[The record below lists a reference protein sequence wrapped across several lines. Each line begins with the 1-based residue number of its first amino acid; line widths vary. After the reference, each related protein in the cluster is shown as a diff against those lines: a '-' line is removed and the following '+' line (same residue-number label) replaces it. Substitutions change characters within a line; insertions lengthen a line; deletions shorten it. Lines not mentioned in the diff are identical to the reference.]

1 MASLNQVML
10 IGNLGSDPELRYTSS
25 GTPTTGFRIAVNRV
39 YNTSEGERKEETE
52 WFNIVT
58 WNKLAERCNDTLA
71 KGRRVYVQG
80 SLKTRSW
87 IDDTQ
92 QKHYKTEVVANKV
105 IFLDR
110 REEQAKFPEGE
121 GKESPPDFS
130 SELGSELDAED
141 LPF

>member
-1 MASLNQVML
+1 MASLNQAML
-10 IGNLGSDPELRYTSS
+10 IGNLGSDPELRFLPN
-25 GTPTTGFRIAVNRV
+25 GTPTTSFRVAVNRT
-39 YNTSEGERKEETE
+39 YTTSEGEKKEDTE

-58 WNKLAERCNDTLA
+58 WNKLAERCNENLA

-87 IDDTQ
+87 IDDQQ

-105 IFLDR
+105 IFLDK
-110 REEQAKFPEGE
+110 REQQEQGGPQEATTEQ
-121 GKESPPDFS
+121 PDFS
-130 SELGSELDAED
+130 SELDAEE